1 MHAKQLEKRPLLL
14 PVTVL
19 MFSCEATLGSHAE
32 PEFGDQRMGFSLD
45 DRLGSQAEGVKDV
58 SASNIEWAKET
69 CSKISLEF
77 EVHCIGPSKVDFHL
91 VSRSEF

>member
-1 MHAKQLEKRPLLL
+1 
-14 PVTVL
+14 